1 MLLFPASGALKDASI
16 VGGFVGSAGVSI
28 SVSFDGTMDWELM
41 AIALLICLDAVR
53 VFSLN
58 RK

>member
-41 AIALLICLDAVR
+41 AIVLLICLDA
-53 VFSLN
+53 LAET
-58 RK
+58 